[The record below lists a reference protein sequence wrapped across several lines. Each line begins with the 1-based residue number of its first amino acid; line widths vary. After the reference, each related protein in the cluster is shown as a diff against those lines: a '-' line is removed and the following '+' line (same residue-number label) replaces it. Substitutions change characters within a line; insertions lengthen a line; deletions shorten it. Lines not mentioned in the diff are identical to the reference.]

1 MSQNIKS
8 YLDVAPVVVA
18 SQHKH
23 TPFGCFR
30 RQVKKLEIDS
40 KHLTKIKKMLKV
52 LPGVEVGKQCKEFIV
67 LSISFDL
74 SLCSGVAVEVVSRAK
89 GVKRTLG

>member
-40 KHLTKIKKMLKV
+40 KHLTKIKKN
-52 LPGVEVGKQCKEFIV
+52 VE
-67 LSISFDL
+67 S
-74 SLCSGVAVEVVSRAK
+74 VAWGGGWKAVQRVHRLEYFF
-89 GVKRTLG
+89 